1 MGVRADC
8 GRSGPLFYAGDWR
21 EQKCFQKSVPVFA
34 LDSKLFAH
42 MEPSAPGWTLRMAV
56 ASVSQAESLGPLMVL
71 QLFFGCHDDAGLT
84 KLNNVF
90 PLFYSGYVLLSFS
103 SLLWL
108 IFSLFFLCL
117 LLALYIESIMAGF
130 DTSLVK
136 LYVLTHLGFMISL

>member
-42 MEPSAPGWTLRMAV
+42 MEPSAPGWTLRMAA

-84 KLNNVF
+84 KINNVVSSVLLWVHF
-90 PLFYSGYVLLSFS
+90 AFLLFSTLADFLPLLPLFAS
-103 SLLWL
+103 SP
-108 IFSLFFLCL
+108 
-117 LLALYIESIMAGF
+117 LY
-130 DTSLVK
+130 
-136 LYVLTHLGFMISL
+136 